1 MCVFFLNSWISL
13 EMPNLQGSLPPEL
26 ANNVVRVC
34 IISSIYSQCLR
45 FNLFFLLMYSSLLV
59 GSCTVNVF
67 VELHSLVSRWVS
79 LRFVYELALLDL
91 DTTVLH
97 SVGLCLVWLIFL
109 FHINTVDVL
118 KFITVLYP
126 HVFLPFSLT

>member
-1 MCVFFLNSWISL
+1 MCVFLNSWISL
-13 EMPNLQGSLPPEL
+13 EMPTLQGSLPPEL

-45 FNLFFLLMYSSLLV
+45 INLFFLLMYSSLLV

-67 VELHSLVSRWVS
+67 VELHSLVSRWVF

-97 SVGLCLVWLIFL
+97 SLCLVWLIFL

-126 HVFLPFSLT
+126 HIYLLVSLN